1 MPSETFLNPKAF
13 AYSVQMKRKTKGAK
27 MKPADSIDDASA
39 SGIARRRV
47 PRRTYKAS
55 VGVLI
60 GGKYSVERAF
70 QLGEGG
76 MMIDCKGRKL
86 KVGTHTA
93 LNFFLPDG
101 SIVMVRGTVRAIVPA
116 KGGDPERYGLEFLNL
131 GFQNKRAIRTFV
143 AAATREDGQS
153 AFSTYY

>member
-1 MPSETFLNPKAF
+1 MIH
-13 AYSVQMKRKTKGAK
+13 
-27 MKPADSIDDASA
+27 AD
-39 SGIARRRV
+39 GIGRRRV
-47 PRRTYKAS
+47 PRRTFKAP

-60 GGKYSVERAF
+60 GGQYSVERAF

-76 MMIDCKGRKL
+76 MMIDCKGQKL
-86 KVGTHTA
+86 KAGTQTV

-101 SIVMVRGTVRAIVPA
+101 NIVMVRGIVRAMIAPKDGVP
-116 KGGDPERYGLEFLNL
+116 ECYGLEFLNL
-131 GFQNKRAIRTFV
+131 GFHHKRAIRNFV

>member
-1 MPSETFLNPKAF
+1 
-13 AYSVQMKRKTKGAK
+13 
-27 MKPADSIDDASA
+27 MKPAKNIDDGNA
-39 SGIARRRV
+39 SGIGRRRV
-47 PRRTYKAS
+47 PRRTFKAP

-76 MMIDCKGRKL
+76 MMIDCKGQKL
-86 KVGTHTA
+86 KAGTHTA

-101 SIVMVRGTVRAIVPA
+101 SIVMVRGVVRAIIPP
-116 KGGDPERYGLEFLNL
+116 KDGDPERYGLEFLNL
-131 GFQNKRAIRTFV
+131 GFQNKRAIRNFV